1 MALLSQVFILV
12 YTAQVLELLG
22 VIHSHLLLG
31 SVWYLTDVFR
41 FLHRQEQAQVR
52 WKGFYLCILS

>member
-1 MALLSQVFILV
+1 MMLLSQVFILV
-12 YTAQVLELLG
+12 FKAHALELLG

-41 FLHRQEQAQVR
+41 FYQKQEQAQVR
-52 WKGFYLCILS
+52 WKGFYLGTLS